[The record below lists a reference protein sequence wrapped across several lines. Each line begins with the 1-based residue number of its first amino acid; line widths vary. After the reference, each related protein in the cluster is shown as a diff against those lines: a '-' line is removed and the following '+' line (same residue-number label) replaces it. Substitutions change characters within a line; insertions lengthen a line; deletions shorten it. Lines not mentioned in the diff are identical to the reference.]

1 MCNILKYSIEMQS
14 SRDRLNPILISKP
27 KLLAIISLLVIS
39 ILAVPIIIPHIEH
52 LSMIYHILIHI
63 VSVIIAIFLGVISF
77 LSYYRNGGLRLLF
90 MTGGFFLL
98 VAIEFL
104 YLFHTSS
111 NIQDI
116 LIPVVDVEL
125 SHIILLVMLTLF
137 GIGVLKVNK

>member
-1 MCNILKYSIEMQS
+1 MQS
-14 SRDRLNPILISKP
+14 TRDQLNPILNSKP
-27 KLLAIISLLVIS
+27 KLLAIISLLVS

-52 LSMIYHILIHI
+52 LSMFYHILLHI
-63 VSVIIAIFLGVISF
+63 VSVIIAIFLGVTSF
-77 LSYYRNGGLRLLF
+77 LAYYRNGGLRLLF

-111 NIQDI
+111 NIQEI
-116 LIPVVDVEL
+116 LVPIVDVEL